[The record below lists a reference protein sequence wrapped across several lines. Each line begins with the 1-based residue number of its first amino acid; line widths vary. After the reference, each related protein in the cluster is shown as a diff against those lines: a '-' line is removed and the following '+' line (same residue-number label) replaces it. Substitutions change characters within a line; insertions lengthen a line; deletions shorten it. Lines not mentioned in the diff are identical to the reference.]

1 MEGELFEQAAT
12 LFAEKGFAG
21 TTLQDIA
28 NAMGLSRPSLYH
40 YIQSKDE
47 LLERLVEDV
56 TAAAAELVTVVA
68 GDVTLTADEKVRQT
82 VRGMVKL
89 IAEQP
94 SRFRLLAQ
102 SETAM
107 PAELARKQ
115 ARLRR
120 QVLSALVGIIDEG
133 KQAGLFRPVDS
144 RVAAFGVIG
153 AWNWVAWWYRRGDRG
168 EIAEQLADT
177 AVHGLLADRSGSTS
191 ATRTEELFGLV
202 REDLSRLEAVIKRER
217 PS

>member
-1 MEGELFEQAAT
+1 MEGELFEQAAA

-68 GDVTLTADEKVRQT
+68 DDVTLTADEKVRQT

-94 SRFRLLAQ
+94 SRFRLLA
-102 SETAM
+102 
-107 PAELARKQ
+107 
-115 ARLRR
+115 
-120 QVLSALVGIIDEG
+120 
-133 KQAGLFRPVDS
+133 
-144 RVAAFGVIG
+144 
-153 AWNWVAWWYRRGDRG
+153 
-168 EIAEQLADT
+168 
-177 AVHGLLADRSGSTS
+177 
-191 ATRTEELFGLV
+191 
-202 REDLSRLEAVIKRER
+202 
-217 PS
+217 

>member
-68 GDVTLTADEKVRQT
+68 DDVTLTADEKVRQT

-191 ATRTEELFGLV
+191 ATSPEELFGLV

>member
-1 MEGELFEQAAT
+1 MEGELFEQAAA

-102 SETAM
+102 SETASLLNSLVSKRGCVH
-107 PAELARKQ
+107 ELE
-115 ARLRR
+115 LR
-120 QVLSALVGIIDEG
+120 AVGHRRRGETG
-133 KQAGLFRPVDS
+133 RPVPAGRP
-144 RVAAFGVIG
+144 RVAAVGVIG
-153 AWNWVAWWYRRGDRG
+153 CLHWAA
-168 EIAEQLADT
+168 
-177 AVHGLLADRSGSTS
+177 
-191 ATRTEELFGLV
+191 LV
-202 REDLSRLEAVIKRER
+202 V
-217 PS
+217 